1 MSDKK
6 QEQQEVAPAVNVDE
20 LLPQLSNKNSDYV
33 FKLRKF
39 LKEDG
44 ADDEKEHA
52 VLVEFLPKILK
63 DQREGKPATT
73 VYGAPSELAQR
84 ILNAPKPVKKQPFW
98 IETVDLGLSFLA
110 IFAVMYGLMSFFAK
124 NKSQASSGGF
134 VSLLLMSFVAAFVFT
149 YYSRWMDMP
158 KGKRPNLFLLIIAG
172 MALIVLV
179 SLGATWL
186 TVHGN
191 TFLTAQLPAVGQFIV
206 AILAYGGHFFLKR
219 KYHLRNLFQAA
230 PRTTNRK

>member
-6 QEQQEVAPAVNVDE
+6 QERPEVAPAVNVDE

-39 LKEDG
+39 LKEQG

-63 DQREGKPATT
+63 EQREGKPATT

-84 ILNAPKPVKKQPFW
+84 ILNAPKKVKKQPFW
-98 IETVDLGLSFLA
+98 IETIDLGLSFLA
-110 IFAVMYGLMSFFAK
+110 FFSVMYGVMSFFVK
-124 NKSQASSGGF
+124 SKSQQVSGGL
-134 VSLLLMSFVAAFVFT
+134 VSLIMTAFIAAFVFN
-149 YYSRWMDMP
+149 YFNRWMDTP

-172 MALIVLV
+172 MALIALASV
-179 SLGATWL
+179 GATWL
-186 TVHGN
+186 TINGH
-191 TFLTAQLPAVGQFIV
+191 TIITDQLPAVGQFIV

-219 KYHLRNLFQAA
+219 KFHLRNWFQAA
-230 PRTTNRK
+230 PRTNRK

>member
-6 QEQQEVAPAVNVDE
+6 QEQPEVAPAVNVDE

-39 LKEDG
+39 LKEQG

-63 DQREGKPATT
+63 EQREGKPATT

-84 ILNAPKPVKKQPFW
+84 ILNAPKKVKKQPFW
-98 IETVDLGLSFLA
+98 IETIDLGLSFLA
-110 IFAVMYGLMSFFAK
+110 IFSVLYGAMAFIAK
-124 NKSQASSGGF
+124 SKSQQASGGL

-186 TVHGN
+186 TVNGH
-191 TFLTAQLPAVGQFIV
+191 TVITDQLPPVGQFIV

-230 PRTTNRK
+230 PRTNRK